1 MNSSRVYTSF
11 KEAFEK
17 KSELK
22 TLGKINRNIIQQ
34 YLNID
39 EKIEAQELNAEQL
52 AVHLDNQDLPKELLK
67 RFLLRAY
74 AINSLVELL
83 ARIRLK
89 RPLAPL
95 RRAAVLLKIT
105 SLTILLKPM

>member
-1 MNSSRVYTSF
+1 MFTACAAGGAYFIGSASLDVLDTAFTLLDEMNSSRVYTSF

-39 EKIEAQELNAEQL
+39 EKIEAQE
-52 AVHLDNQDLPKELLK
+52 
-67 RFLLRAY
+67 
-74 AINSLVELL
+74 
-83 ARIRLK
+83 
-89 RPLAPL
+89 
-95 RRAAVLLKIT
+95 
-105 SLTILLKPM
+105 